1 MKNICLLI
9 CGVKS
14 LQNSIIN
21 RIKTERI
28 KEVELVSKLDGLSPL
43 KKLTRSYSIVE
54 YKGKLVK
61 SSNVLKAGD
70 EISIR
75 FSEGTKNA
83 KII

>member
-1 MKNICLLI
+1 MQDI

-43 KKLTRSYSIVE
+43 KTLTRGYSIVE
-54 YKGKLVK
+54 YKGKSVK
-61 SSNVLKAGD
+61 TSNVLKAGD